1 MGPTTDEF
9 HPPRRRTWRA
19 KFGDAGRGTML
30 GLRGQSSF
38 TVHLL
43 CGGVVV
49 AAAAAL
55 GLSRGEWCLLLLCIA
70 LVLSAEM
77 FNTALEHLARAVD
90 RKPNAEV
97 AAALDVSSAAVLLAA
112 LGAAAVGALVFVHR
126 LGELLDWWAA

>member
-1 MGPTTDEF
+1 MGPVTDEF
-9 HPPRRRTWRA
+9 PPPRRRTWRA
-19 KFGDAGRGTML
+19 KFGDAARGARL

-43 CGGVVV
+43 CGGVVI

-55 GLSRGEWCLLLLCIA
+55 GLSRGDWCLLFLCIA

-77 FNTALEHLARAVD
+77 FNTALEHLSRAVD
-90 RKPNAEV
+90 RKANAEI

-112 LGAAAVGALVFVHR
+112 LGASAVGAVVFVRR
-126 LGELLDWWAA
+126 LGELLGWWAA